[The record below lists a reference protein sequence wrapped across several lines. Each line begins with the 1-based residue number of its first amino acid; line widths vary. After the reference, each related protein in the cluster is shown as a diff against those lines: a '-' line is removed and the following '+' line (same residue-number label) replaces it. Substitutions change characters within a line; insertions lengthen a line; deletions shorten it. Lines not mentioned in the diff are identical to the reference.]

1 MTHPL
6 DETFNISNENGL
18 DDDLDLVE
26 IPDDPNLDTIIKLSL
41 EAYKSQMN
49 DILHIEPK
57 NRARYL
63 EVAEKFLNQA
73 KDAMSKKEQIKLAR
87 EKQQPRGGAKT
98 STPVAEAPAGGNVSR
113 EELQARL
120 RGVN

>member
-6 DETFNISNENGL
+6 DDTFDISTADLL
-18 DDDLDLVE
+18 DDDMENVI
-26 IPDDPNLDTIIKLSL
+26 IPDDPTLDTIIQLSL
-41 EAYKSQMN
+41 QAYKSQMG

-73 KDAMSKKEQIKLAR
+73 KDAMAKKEQIRLAR
-87 EKQQPRGGAKT
+87 EKQQPRK
-98 STPVAEAPAGGNVSR
+98 PATAVEGQTTGQSEGVSR
-113 EELQARL
+113 EQLAERL
-120 RGVN
+120 RVVK